1 MNKELLKQWGENTA
15 YGAKSHFKSS
25 DLKRI
30 WIKTLVVIN
39 ILFAILSILELPC
52 PILLKILSITSLI
65 ASILI
70 IVYESQ
76 EDKNTIKKHMRIGD
90 EYLSIHYELQE
101 LFHKENIS
109 EEEFESVSKKIKRL
123 NAKEKPIVNQL
134 AKKWAKKK
142 IEKKIINELPTETLN
157 AINIEANVDDFNIN
171 VEPEKLS
178 SNTELSHTP
187 DFNEAVMNQTL
198 ELESA
203 VPKSLESP
211 SLSIEEVNLDSTNDD
226 DRVTFDLP
234 EEDST
239 FIISDLKESNI
250 DTSNIDT
257 LLGVETL
264 E

>member
-1 MNKELLKQWGENTA
+1 MVLHT
-15 YGAKSHFKSS
+15 
-25 DLKRI
+25 D
-30 WIKTLVVIN
+30 
-39 ILFAILSILELPC
+39 
-52 PILLKILSITSLI
+52 
-65 ASILI
+65 
-70 IVYESQ
+70 
-76 EDKNTIKKHMRIGD
+76 
-90 EYLSIHYELQE
+90 
-101 LFHKENIS
+101 
-109 EEEFESVSKKIKRL
+109 
-123 NAKEKPIVNQL
+123 NQ
-134 AKKWAKKK
+134 
-142 IEKKIINELPTETLN
+142 IINELPTETLN